1 MPFWPEIFF
10 SRQQRLETIVLCG
23 LCLGLLFFIVL
34 PKQNEHSSALSVNL
48 ENYQTEIEEITKVD
62 SWTAAELKPFNP
74 NFITDY
80 RAYVL
85 KLPSDAVER
94 LNRFRESG
102 QWINSAE
109 QFQSVTQI
117 SDELLSQLEP
127 LFVFPKWTQKQTRES
142 GFIPE
147 SKSDLNTATSEQ
159 LEMVYGIGPTRAKQ
173 IINYRDGTLGGFAAL
188 FELKGI
194 TGLPEDVIAEVGKR
208 FEVKTPRKIVT
219 FDAQTVD
226 VDQLVTIPFIDYE
239 LAYKIVEQR
248 SLYGGSLSK
257 DILEKI
263 ENFPLNKIEII
274 LLYLDV
280 PNQ

>member
-1 MPFWPEIFF
+1 MPLWPEIFF

-23 LCLGLLFFIVL
+23 ICLGLLFFIVL
-34 PKQNEHSSALSVNL
+34 LKQNEHSSAPGVNL
-48 ENYQTEIEEITKVD
+48 ENYQTEIEEITKND
-62 SWTAAELKPFNP
+62 SWTAAELNPFNP

-109 QFQSVTQI
+109 QFQNVTQI
-117 SDELLSQLEP
+117 SDELLSQLQP
-127 LFVFPKWTQKQTRES
+127 LFVFPKWIQKPTRES
-142 GFIPE
+142 GFLE
-147 SKSDLNTATSEQ
+147 SKTDLNTATSEQ
-159 LEMVYGIGPTRAKQ
+159 LEKVYGIGPTRAKQ

-188 FELKGI
+188 IELKGI

-208 FEVKTPRKIVT
+208 FEVKTPRKIVA
-219 FDAQTVD
+219 FDAKTVD

-239 LAYKIVEQR
+239 LAHKIVEQR
-248 SLYGGSLSK
+248 SLYGGLLTK
-257 DILEKI
+257 DVLVKI
-263 ENFPLNKIEII
+263 KNFPINKIDII